1 MNAENQNHNSLLS
14 PEIKTELEKRGWA
27 LSALSEAAA
36 ALARADS
43 TNLLIQEVC
52 AAIGTQGP
60 YILAWV
66 GKAEDDEKKTVRV
79 IGAYG
84 SAIDYVKEIKVSWSE
99 FEPNGLGPGG
109 IAIRSGMPSV
119 VIDSELDEGF
129 SAWRIRAREF
139 GIRSAIG
146 CPIPDGLAS
155 VDGIHHPY
163 GVLLVYSKVPNAFG
177 PSEVQ
182 LFQSLAQE
190 IGFGLRSIERQHK
203 LDDQIHEKELVQ
215 ERLASSLR
223 ATIEA
228 MSKTMEWRDPYTA
241 GHQKRVAFIAMAI
254 AKKLG
259 WSEERVQSLYMAGMV
274 HDIGKVAVPS
284 EILTKPT
291 HLTTLEMQMVQGHA
305 ESGYQILKDI
315 PFPWPIAEIVHQ
327 HHERLDGS
335 GYPRGLK
342 GDQIFMEARILAVA
356 DTIEA
361 MATHRPY
368 RPARGLTAAMDEI
381 RAEAGIKLDE
391 KVVDAAFALMNS
403 EGELQRLLEVE

>member
-1 MNAENQNHNSLLS
+1 MSANNQSP
-14 PEIKTELEKRGWA
+14 PEINTPEMQRELEKRGWA

-43 TNLLIQEVC
+43 TDLLVAEVC
-52 AAIGTQGP
+52 SAIAAQGP
-60 YILAWV
+60 YVLAWV
-66 GKAEDDEKKTVRV
+66 GRAEQDENKTVTV
-79 IGAYG
+79 MGGAG
-84 SAIDYVKEIKVSWSE
+84 TAIAYIENIVVSWSDQAIS
-99 FEPNGLGPGG
+99 GMGPGG
-109 IAIRSGMPSV
+109 LAIRTGKSSV
-119 VIDSELDEGF
+119 VADSELDEGF
-129 SAWRIRAREF
+129 IAWRELARKF

-146 CPIPDGLAS
+146 CPIPDGEAY
-155 VDGIHHPY
+155 PF

-177 PSEVQ
+177 ESEVQ
-182 LFQSLAQE
+182 LFESLAKE

-203 LDDQIHEKELVQ
+203 LDDEIHEKELTQ
-215 ERLASSLR
+215 ERLAGALR

-228 MSKTMEWRDPYTA
+228 MARTMEWRDPYTA
-241 GHQKRVAFIAMAI
+241 GHQKRVASIATAI
-254 AKKLG
+254 AKKMG
-259 WSEERVQSLYMAGMV
+259 WDDTAIQALYMAAMV

-291 HLTTLEMQMVQGHA
+291 RLTDLEMQMVQGHV

-315 PFPWPIAEIVHQ
+315 PFPWPIADMVRQ

-342 GDQIFMEARILAVA
+342 ADQICQEARILAVA

-368 RPARGLTAAMDEI
+368 RPARGLAAAMDEV
-381 RAEAGIKLDE
+381 RAEAGDKLDS
-391 KVVDAAFALMNS
+391 KVVDAAFEVFNSNGEMQALI
-403 EGELQRLLEVE
+403 EAQ